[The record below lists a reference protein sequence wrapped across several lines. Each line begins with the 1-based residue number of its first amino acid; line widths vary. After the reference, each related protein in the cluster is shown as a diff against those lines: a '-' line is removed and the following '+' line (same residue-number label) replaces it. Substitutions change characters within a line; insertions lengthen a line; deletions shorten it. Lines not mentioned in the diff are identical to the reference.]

1 MRNRKGGKSKKAK
14 KQIVS
19 ACVCGILIIASI
31 VAMIVRNEIDI
42 KLLILTILLLF
53 FEIGNWLV
61 CDDGND

>member
-1 MRNRKGGKSKKAK
+1 MRKQKEGKMSK

-31 VAMIVRNEIDI
+31 VSMIVRNEIDI